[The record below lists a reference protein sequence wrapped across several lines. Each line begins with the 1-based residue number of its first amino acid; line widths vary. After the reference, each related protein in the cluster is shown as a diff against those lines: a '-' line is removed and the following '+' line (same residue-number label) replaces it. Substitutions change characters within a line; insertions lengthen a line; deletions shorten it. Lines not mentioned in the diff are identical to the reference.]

1 MGRMTLDPAAAPTFT
16 TEERARIDGLTP
28 EQIEHNAA
36 TDPDNPPLTDAELDA
51 IALARKVR
59 AIRLSRGMTQAAF
72 AAAYR
77 FPPGTLRDWEQGRR
91 RPDRAALAYLE
102 TIRHEPEAVSRAL
115 AHAG

>member
-1 MGRMTLDPAAAPTFT
+1 MTLDPANRPTFT
-16 TEERARIDGLTP
+16 SGELARLDALTP

-36 TDPDNPPLTDAELDA
+36 TDPYNPPWSDAELNV
-51 IALARKVR
+51 IQLARQVR
-59 AIRLSRGMTQAAF
+59 AIRLARGMTQAAF

-91 RPDRAALAYLE
+91 RPDSAALVYLD